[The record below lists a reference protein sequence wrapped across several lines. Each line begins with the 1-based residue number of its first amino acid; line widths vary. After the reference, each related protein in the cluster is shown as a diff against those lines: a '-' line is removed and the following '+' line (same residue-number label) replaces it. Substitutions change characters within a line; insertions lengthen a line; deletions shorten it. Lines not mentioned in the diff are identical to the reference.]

1 MSSNDSE
8 LRFMEIGKI
17 KTEGYKFCIPTYQRG
32 YRWRCEQVESLLQDI
47 YDFDTEEKRNGA
59 FYCLQPLVVKCSDS
73 EKKIYEVIDGQQRL
87 TTLELALRVI
97 ELFLQFPFSIS
108 DIQVSN
114 KGSKSKELNKVL
126 ELIKTVPSDLITS
139 IENDANKYFKE
150 QAIETIFY
158 WLKDNKKPEILKE
171 KILNSCA
178 FIWYEIKENT
188 NGNDIFRRLNSGKIN
203 LDDAELI
210 KALLLLK
217 LEPNSEH
224 RHKIAAEW
232 DECEQQLQ
240 DDSFWHFINPLPDAN
255 RYLSTRMNFLI
266 EISCRVK
273 YNEEETWNGVQNDP
287 YSIFSFINE
296 QFEKSNKEIKQTCQY
311 IWSRIKKTHELLRYF
326 YENRNLYHYV
336 GYLVNYKT
344 REPEKKIGL
353 LVSLLHDSNTQTKT
367 EFLNTLKR
375 ECKKT
380 VFFDDKIES
389 VGKIKEQIENL
400 SYEKSEHHN
409 RIQNILLLFNL
420 ATVQNSVN
428 SESRYPF
435 RLNNKT
441 EKWSLEHIHPQ
452 SLNAPDKFWDKEHKE
467 QIITCL
473 KQLKTPQTP
482 PEVLEALIKAISND
496 DNSDDLYRAVV
507 GAFAG
512 VPITT
517 IDGRLT
523 AYIEPDHGVKN
534 LALLAKNTNSVLSN
548 RLFPEKRKA
557 LIDIENSS
565 FSEETKMFI
574 PICTIKAFFKH
585 YSPDD
590 TNPLIWSEND
600 RENYL
605 NAISQTVFSYLN

>member
-97 ELFLQFPFSIS
+97 ELFSKFPFSIS

-139 IENDANKYFKE
+139 RENDANKYFKE

-389 VGKIKEQIENL
+389 VGQI
-400 SYEKSEHHN
+400 
-409 RIQNILLLFNL
+409 
-420 ATVQNSVN
+420 
-428 SESRYPF
+428 
-435 RLNNKT
+435 
-441 EKWSLEHIHPQ
+441 
-452 SLNAPDKFWDKEHKE
+452 
-467 QIITCL
+467 
-473 KQLKTPQTP
+473 
-482 PEVLEALIKAISND
+482 
-496 DNSDDLYRAVV
+496 
-507 GAFAG
+507 
-512 VPITT
+512 
-517 IDGRLT
+517 
-523 AYIEPDHGVKN
+523 
-534 LALLAKNTNSVLSN
+534 
-548 RLFPEKRKA
+548 
-557 LIDIENSS
+557 
-565 FSEETKMFI
+565 
-574 PICTIKAFFKH
+574 
-585 YSPDD
+585 
-590 TNPLIWSEND
+590 
-600 RENYL
+600 
-605 NAISQTVFSYLN
+605 